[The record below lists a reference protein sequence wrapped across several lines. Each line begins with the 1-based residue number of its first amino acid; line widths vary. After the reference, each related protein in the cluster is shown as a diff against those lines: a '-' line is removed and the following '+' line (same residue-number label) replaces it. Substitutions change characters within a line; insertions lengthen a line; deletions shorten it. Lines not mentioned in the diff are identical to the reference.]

1 MLLVTKLTQGKNVW
15 QINQFFSWKPSLS
28 RKTKVG
34 TKWLAATE
42 EGDELKRVPVLP
54 LPMPEN
60 TTPIGRKNFHA
71 EQNKMYSS
79 KSPAKQHLNPKKEPL
94 PATWKICTSTTKT
107 TRTHVHSSTIST
119 TIFEPAGKYEPVH
132 VETYSIRGQ
141 NICMAKKQKNRHV
154 KKHNL
159 HQDWHIRYLLA
170 NLTGPIREHYFWSN
184 TLLDTGIKP
193 LNTART
199 NTTQLLQIAAT
210 DKFRYRNET
219 SLAS

>member
-1 MLLVTKLTQGKNVW
+1 MLLVTKSTQGKNVW
-15 QINQFFSWKPSLS
+15 QINQFFSRKPSLS

-34 TKWLAATE
+34 AKWLAATE

-54 LPMPEN
+54 PPMPEN

-71 EQNKMYSS
+71 EQNKMYCS

-119 TIFEPAGKYEPVH
+119 PIFEPAAFSSGKYEPVH
-132 VETYSIRGQ
+132 VETYSIREQ
-141 NICMAKKQKNRHV
+141 NIRMAKRQKNRHV

-159 HQDWHIRYLLA
+159 HQDWHILVGQSHWA
-170 NLTGPIREHYFWSN
+170 NQRTLFLIQHSIRHWYKTFKHCPNKHHSVTPNSSN
-184 TLLDTGIKP
+184 WQVP
-193 LNTART
+193 L
-199 NTTQLLQIAAT
+199 
-210 DKFRYRNET
+210 
-219 SLAS
+219 